1 MRKMRREEFKMERM
15 NLVEIGRTYPVSEGK
30 LPGSYY
36 YTLGAAY
43 AMSGNFTPPH
53 RIQSSEGKVVNIE
66 ETPRG
71 YYVTVEFDE

>member
-1 MRKMRREEFKMERM
+1 MRREEFKMERM
-15 NLVEIGRTYPVSEGK
+15 NLVEVGNSYPVSEGK

-36 YTLGAAY
+36 YTLGEAF
-43 AMSGNFTPPH
+43 AMSANFAPSD
-53 RIQSSEGKVVNIE
+53 RIRSSEGKVVNIE